1 VGLTLLVYLKLLKL
15 REIIHSPEIS
25 EMSQIWW
32 HVAIIAALSTVRQ
45 EDHEFK
51 ASQGYIMSQNKTKNQ
66 TKIFSEV
73 VRKHSRPSNLF
84 PSSHD
89 GNI

>member
-51 ASQGYIMSQNKTKNQ
+51 ASQGYIMSQNQ